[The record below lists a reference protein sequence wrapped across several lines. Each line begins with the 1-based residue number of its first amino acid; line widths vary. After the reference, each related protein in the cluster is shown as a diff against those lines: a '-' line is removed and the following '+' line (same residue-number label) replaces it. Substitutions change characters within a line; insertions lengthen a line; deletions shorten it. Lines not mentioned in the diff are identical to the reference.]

1 MFAKPQSEHV
11 IMMRVILRI
20 PCSEQTADQ
29 SLFSSL
35 LCPMERSRKEEEIR
49 GPQDGY
55 SGTIIR
61 TISES

>member
-1 MFAKPQSEHV
+1 V

-35 LCPMERSRKEEEIR
+35 LCSMECSTKGEEIR
-49 GPQDGY
+49 EHRDGY

-61 TISES
+61 TKSES